1 MAMASLE
8 RLPHMPVL
16 FALPRPP
23 EQKVSRKFREKVST
37 TFLKLRQQQQD
48 DPTLRR
54 KLRRLSSKR

>member
-1 MAMASLE
+1 MCLHLSTMLG
-8 RLPHMPVL
+8 VC
-16 FALPRPP
+16 ALPRPP